1 MSGTGKFGNFS
12 TQRVSKN
19 NLWLGCHVS
28 AVAAHLQAHA
38 NACGAILLYD
48 FNGKD
53 IELRPGED
61 ASAAVR
67 RWEMTPWP
75 K

>member
-1 MSGTGKFGNFS
+1 MSGTVEKLS
-12 TQRVSKN
+12 TQRVDNSPQ
-19 NLWLGCHVS
+19 WLGYHVS
-28 AVAAHLQAHA
+28 IVAERLQARA
-38 NACGAILLYD
+38 DASGAILLYD